1 MPVYSKI
8 YSHATATSLS
18 YYMGSMVSM
27 GFVMLY
33 ALSCLS
39 ASLCGLP
46 KNIYPRINMR
56 YM

>member
-8 YSHATATSLS
+8 YNHATATSLS